1 MGVSIEEL
9 GGGTIEGWDAEKST
23 KPIRTCTALN
33 SLRHLC
39 EEYPCTLYHKV
50 YGMPALYC
58 SRNINCI
65 ALFCSVFISVEN
77 L

>member
-50 YGMPALYC
+50 YGMSALYC
-58 SRNINCI
+58 SRHIKLYCI
-65 ALFCSVFISVEN
+65 IL
-77 L
+77 